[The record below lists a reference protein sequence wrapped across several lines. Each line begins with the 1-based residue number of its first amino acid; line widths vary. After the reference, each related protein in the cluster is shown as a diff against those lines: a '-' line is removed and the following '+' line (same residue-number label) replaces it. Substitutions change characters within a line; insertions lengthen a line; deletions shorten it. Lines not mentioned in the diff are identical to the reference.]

1 MVTTGMPAS
10 TAACTAGAIA
20 STSSGLMMMPSTP
33 WVIAASMSAVC
44 LVVWF
49 WPSVSISLMSPSLS
63 ASSFSAFIMWT
74 KNGNSSAG
82 SDQAS
87 VSSLSWAPAAAAPG
101 GERHRHERRNQP
113 PARKCHFIPPWPVAV
128 FPALQRR

>member
-1 MVTTGMPAS
+1 MVTTGIPAS

-20 STSSGLMMMPSTP
+20 TASSGLMMMPSTP
-33 WVIAASMSAVC
+33 WVTAASTSAVC

-49 WPSVSISLMSPSLS
+49 WPSVSISVMPPISVALS
-63 ASSFSAFIMWT
+63 RSAFCMCT

-87 VSSLSWAPAAAAPG
+87 VSSLSCACAGPKPPASDDGQA
-101 GERHRHERRNQP
+101 RNQTRRVEVSHRVP
-113 PARKCHFIPPWPVAV
+113 P
-128 FPALQRR
+128 